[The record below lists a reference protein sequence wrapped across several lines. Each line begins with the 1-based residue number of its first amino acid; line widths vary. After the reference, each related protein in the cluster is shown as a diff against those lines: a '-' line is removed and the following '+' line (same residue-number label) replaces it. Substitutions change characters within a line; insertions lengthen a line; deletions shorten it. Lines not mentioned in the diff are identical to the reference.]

1 MSIKGLYF
9 IVWMYFK
16 KLIREI
22 LKAIWIF
29 LTKKRYAGNMPK
41 LKKAIMLTFLSI
53 NAIAWIVA
61 PSYLLV
67 SIPNEK
73 IIIEAK
79 AESVGD
85 MVDTLNEAVTQDTVS
100 GMEEQQASLEVAPS
114 AVEDKICAV
123 FGEDCEIMIAIAKA
137 ESGLKADS
145 IGYNCMYEGKSAVCK
160 TEDRHLA
167 WSVDCGILQINHR
180 GKVCPSELL
189 EVDNNLEVGKKILNT
204 QGLTAWSS
212 FKANKHLK
220 FLES

>member
-1 MSIKGLYF
+1 M
-9 IVWMYFK
+9 
-16 KLIREI
+16 
-22 LKAIWIF
+22 
-29 LTKKRYAGNMPK
+29 GNHPK
-41 LKKAIMLTFLSI
+41 TKKAIMLTFLSI

-79 AESVGD
+79 AKGVGT
-85 MVDTLNEAVTQDTVS
+85 MVETEETDTAVQDTIS
-100 GMEEQQASLEVAPS
+100 GIVEQEASNEVAPLTVDNIPDVGKK
-114 AVEDKICAV
+114 VEDKICAV
-123 FGEDCEIMIAIAKA
+123 FGEDCELMIAIAKA

-145 IGYNCMYEGKSAVCK
+145 IGYNCMYEGKSTVCK
-160 TEDRHLA
+160 PGDRHLA

-180 GKVCPSELL
+180 GKVCPAELL
-189 EVDNNLEVGKKILNT
+189 EVDNNLNVGKKILNT

-220 FLES
+220 FLET